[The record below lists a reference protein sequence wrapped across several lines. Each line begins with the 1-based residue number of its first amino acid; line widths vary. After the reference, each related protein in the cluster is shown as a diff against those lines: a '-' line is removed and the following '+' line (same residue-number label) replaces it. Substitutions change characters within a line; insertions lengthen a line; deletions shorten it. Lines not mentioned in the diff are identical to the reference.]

1 MGNRLYLFSTK
12 KHTCQ
17 AKMKNIFDVLFSKLP
32 LTTIKAKFALA
43 FSLYFLFVLLIIFAF
58 YWFDNQKTKFNHV
71 TVILH
76 QINNNLKK
84 ADNIGNDFF
93 SHESINP
100 EFYKSDGKS
109 TYILKYKALFKKIQ
123 DDLQLL
129 KSSPQIIENEVDNEI
144 NALNTLLYQYNNIFD
159 SLTYLQ
165 KIRGFKDYGL
175 EGKMRN
181 FIHKLEDKK
190 YGINQI
196 KLLTIRRHEKDFL
209 LRKEAI
215 YVDRWRAVISEVIK
229 DVSLQK
235 NNNLRE
241 ETLLLLTN
249 YKTTFLELT
258 SIEQKIGYSNDNGL
272 RKKMS
277 TFSVSVEQE
286 LSEINNKIVNR
297 IDELIQSIQSQIVA
311 LIIFCII
318 LNILLAF
325 TVYRKLSRPIKYLSN
340 SIQEIIKSNLDEKVE
355 LYEYDSNDEI
365 GTLAQDFKFML
376 DNLRVQTKELQ
387 IINAEL
393 LQQKEEI
400 IAQHDN
406 IEDFSKQILKIN
418 NDMTASINYAKRIQ
432 NALLSFEKKMNGALP
447 QHFILFK
454 PKDIVSGDFYW
465 FAEKGDDIVIAA
477 VDCTG
482 HGVPGAFMS
491 MIGNT
496 LLNQIIHDRG
506 VHTPSLIL
514 SKLHRGVWQTL
525 QLEDSEIK
533 DGMDISLC
541 VINRKDKLLSF
552 AGARH
557 PLFIIQDGNCQII
570 KSDKISIGENADYIY
585 NEHTFS
591 LDTTTTFYLFSDGY
605 ADQFGGEANKKF
617 TIRQLKELLLTIH
630 REDMGVQKKILT
642 DTLEKWQRHHKQID
656 DILLIGVR
664 TAH

>member
-1 MGNRLYLFSTK
+1 
-12 KHTCQ
+12 
-17 AKMKNIFDVLFSKLP
+17 MKNIFDVLFSKLP
-32 LTTIKAKFALA
+32 LTTIKAKFVLA

-58 YWFDNQKTKFNHV
+58 YWFDNQKTKFNQI
-71 TVILH
+71 TVILY

-84 ADNIGNDFF
+84 ADNAGNDFF
-93 SHESINP
+93 SHENINP

-109 TYILKYKALFKKIQ
+109 SYILKYKAIFKKIQ
-123 DDLQLL
+123 NDLQLL

-144 NALNTLLYQYNNIFD
+144 NALNTLLYRYNNIFD

-190 YGINQI
+190 YSISQI

-209 LRKEAI
+209 LRKEVV
-215 YVDRWRAVISEVIK
+215 YVERWRAVISEVIK

-241 ETLLLLTN
+241 ETLLLLNN
-249 YKTTFLELT
+249 YKATFLELT
-258 SIEQKIGYSNDNGL
+258 SIEQKIGYNNDNGL
-272 RKKMS
+272 REEMS
-277 TFSVSVEQE
+277 KFSVSAERE
-286 LSEINNKIVNR
+286 LNEINKKILSR
-297 IDELIQSIQSQIVA
+297 IEELIQHIQLQILA
-311 LIIFCII
+311 LIIFCIV

-325 TVYRKLSRPIKYLSN
+325 TVYRKLSRPIKYLSQ
-340 SIQEIIKSNLDEKVE
+340 SIQEIIRSNLDEKVK
-355 LYEYDSNDEI
+355 LYEYEANDEI
-365 GTLAQDFKFML
+365 GALAQDFKFML
-376 DNLRVQTKELQ
+376 NSLRVQTKELQ

-400 IAQHDN
+400 ITQHDN
-406 IEDFSKQILKIN
+406 IETFSKQIVKIN

-432 NALLSFEKKMNGALP
+432 NALLSFEKKMDGALP
-447 QHFILFK
+447 DNYFVLFK

-491 MIGNT
+491 VIGNT
-496 LLNQIIHDRG
+496 LLKQIVHDRG
-506 VHTPSLIL
+506 IRSPHLIL
-514 SKLHRGVWQTL
+514 SALHKGVWQTL
-525 QLEDSEIK
+525 QLENSEIK

-541 VINRKDKLLSF
+541 LINRKDKLLSF

-557 PLFIIQDGNCQII
+557 PLFMIQDGNCQII
-570 KSDKISIGENADYIY
+570 KSNKISIGENADYSY
-585 NEHTFS
+585 TQHTFS

-605 ADQFGGEANKKF
+605 ADQFGGAMDKKF
-617 TIRQLKELLLTIH
+617 TIRQLKELLLAIH
-630 REDMGVQKKILT
+630 LEDMSVQKTILT
-642 DTLEKWQRHHKQID
+642 DALEKWQGHQKQTD

-664 TAH
+664 TTH